1 VKNDVGVSNLPLQVA
16 IILIG
21 LRLQEMAGPES
32 RVELQVPA
40 NAPLEGGTDDGMDEY
55 GEGLFGDAYLLSP
68 WKMPSAKLAQSYKGY
83 NTYQGGQ
90 SSFWSTGVRDFKD
103 LGVGIYLYFKIQ
115 LVIAVLFILMTICL
129 TPILYLNSQGK

>member
-1 VKNDVGVSNLPLQVA
+1 M
-16 IILIG
+16 
-21 LRLQEMAGPES
+21 QEMAGPES

-40 NAPLEGGTDDGMDEY
+40 NAPLEGTDDGMDEY
-55 GEGLFGDAYLLSP
+55 GEGLLGDAYLLSP

-83 NTYQGGQ
+83 NTYKGGQ